1 MRILTSALVLLV
13 SSAAL
18 AASPAKSPPQ
28 APPQADAQETKLT
41 APADPRLKILD
52 AMAAELERNQT
63 QLKVN
68 SHEPPYFV
76 SYQVKDYETIDLDA
90 RYGALFNDARH
101 RDRKIYADVRVG
113 SYDFDNS
120 MEEGYDYSFSTKG
133 QSFIPRKDAP
143 LDDDPV
149 ALRTALW
156 LISDEKYKT
165 ALYNY
170 LKKKGE
176 NVYTVEDPKR
186 APSFSREKPSVFVQP
201 PLSLSF
207 ERDRWVKLARELSA
221 RFKEH
226 PQFFDSDV
234 HITAEK
240 VTRYFVSSEGSR
252 IVTED
257 LMYGFHIQ
265 AVTRADDG
273 QLL

>member
-18 AASPAKSPPQ
+18 AASPAKPSPQ

-113 SYDFDNS
+113 S
-120 MEEGYDYSFSTKG
+120 
-133 QSFIPRKDAP
+133 
-143 LDDDPV
+143 
-149 ALRTALW
+149 
-156 LISDEKYKT
+156 
-165 ALYNY
+165 
-170 LKKKGE
+170 
-176 NVYTVEDPKR
+176 
-186 APSFSREKPSVFVQP
+186 
-201 PLSLSF
+201 
-207 ERDRWVKLARELSA
+207 
-221 RFKEH
+221 
-226 PQFFDSDV
+226 
-234 HITAEK
+234 
-240 VTRYFVSSEGSR
+240 
-252 IVTED
+252 
-257 LMYGFHIQ
+257 
-265 AVTRADDG
+265 
-273 QLL
+273 